1 MVVFKSKFFQFSVG
15 WVFFNQNDPE
25 RLHVQLIGPPYGPIG
40 RGYGVIQSVAIL
52 LRFLYPFFVVLVD

>member
-1 MVVFKSKFFQFSVG
+1 MG